1 VTRGSLETKSE
12 GMVEQAESDPTVHE
26 IVVALRETATRR
38 NGGFTAARAE
48 RAGGFDRPALATTA
62 SRQHWGEDQPA
73 AVEFKEA
80 AFADLAEL
88 RDEEMRRLLDENRHL
103 NERIVTLIKIIERE
117 QAGRAALAAAL
128 DRAEAPR
135 VQERAAVGHEVR
147 QAIEAELRPVLLTIL
162 KLLEKPAA
170 ETAMRR
176 VTSEVSVTATSV
188 GRRGGRGKA
197 KADGTVDASY
207 HSNWILD
214 HIRAADGGA
223 GTPERERNI
232 EHAARPLPRHDGSPV
247 ARLFH
252 RIRHFRLTTTRYD

>member
-1 VTRGSLETKSE
+1 
-12 GMVEQAESDPTVHE
+12 MVEQAESDPTVHE

-38 NGGFTAARAE
+38 NGGFMAARAE
-48 RAGGFDRPALATTA
+48 RAGGFDRSAERRPALATTA

-103 NERIVTLIKIIERE
+103 NERVVTLIKIIERE
-117 QAGRAALAAAL
+117 QEGRAALAAAL

-135 VQERAAVGHEVR
+135 AEEREAVGREVR
-147 QAIEAELRPVLLTIL
+147 RAIEAELRPVLLTIL

-188 GRRGGRGKA
+188 ARRGGRGKA

-214 HIRAADGGA
+214 LIRAADGGA

-232 EHAARPLPRHDGSPV
+232 EHAARPLPRHGDSPV